1 MEKSKSPITEKR
13 IPTERVPV
21 PAREPPRPG
30 TARIV
35 RRRKPWPTE
44 SLRKWGLSHRSSGS
58 TRGDTCNSKAPRIRS
73 AAPGRVV
80 SQDRKA
86 SGSGIGPRYA
96 SKSGPGSVRPFV
108 VRGDFLRRCP
118 AFSLRSARTVE
129 WRSII
134 GRPAGRRTSSSSGT
148 RARWSGRSGSAAP
161 FPQIQGRIPRPI
173 LTEALV
179 TPDSTVPG
187 ARYLPDTYPNR
198 SPNHHY
204 PDSGYRAKCRSRDR
218 CPLPPGTGP
227 PAARRS
233 APAGPGNGSGGVRP
247 VAGGPVSGSPSRRR
261 RVPPPGGTRPG
272 RPAAGGRTKGRGS
285 NPARFGGGSVTRP
298 PAARGLSGR

>member
-1 MEKSKSPITEKR
+1 MR
-13 IPTERVPV
+13 LER
-21 PAREPPRPG
+21 R
-30 TARIV
+30 
-35 RRRKPWPTE
+35 PTE
-44 SLRKWGLSHRSSGS
+44 SSRKWRLIHRSSGS
-58 TRGDTCNSKAPRIRS
+58 TRGDTGRGDTCNSKAPGIRS

-86 SGSGIGPRYA
+86 PGSGIGPDYA
-96 SKSGPGSVRPFV
+96 SNPGPGSGRPFV
-108 VRGDFLRRCP
+108 VRGDFLRRCR
-118 AFSLRSARTVE
+118 AFPLRSARTVE

-148 RARWSGRSGSAAP
+148 RAGWSGRSGTAAP

-173 LTEALV
+173 LTEARM

-204 PDSGYRAKCRSRDR
+204 PDSGNDLPGRVSKSRSWPAAARDR
-218 CPLPPGTGP
+218 
-227 PAARRS
+227 AAGSKEVGAGR
-233 APAGPGNGSGGVRP
+233 GPGNGGGGVRP
-247 VAGGPVSGSPSRRR
+247 TAAGPVPAVRAAGDECPRRE
-261 RVPPPGGTRPG
+261 VPGRAAPQPADRPGGAARPG
-272 RPAAGGRTKGRGS
+272 SAAG
-285 NPARFGGGSVTRP
+285 AVTRP